1 MKSGHY
7 TERIQFPIL
16 SIMSLTANPKGVDAQ
31 MKKQYKKDIAKWIIN
46 IILLVAA
53 LVYLLPFFWMFSTSL
68 RPIGESYRMP
78 PSFFPTEF
86 NLESYK
92 QLLLNQFPFFMT
104 FFNSI
109 KVTVCV
115 VLGQIIIC
123 TMAAYAFACVCFPG
137 RGILFGLLLSGL
149 MMPIQVTAIPSFVL
163 MTKFNLINSLWS
175 VILPYCSS
183 VFGIFLLRQFFMS
196 IPIALAEAAKIDG
209 AGYFRVFAQIM
220 LPQVKP
226 AIATMVIYG
235 MNQSWNNYFAPLLYL
250 NQWEKMTLPIGM
262 VVMRD
267 NLPNGLGCVMAGIVL
282 AIIPIFILFVF
293 CQQYFI
299 EGVAAHGIKG

>member
-1 MKSGHY
+1 
-7 TERIQFPIL
+7 
-16 SIMSLTANPKGVDAQ
+16 
-31 MKKQYKKDIAKWIIN
+31 
-46 IILLVAA
+46 
-53 LVYLLPFFWMFSTSL
+53 
-68 RPIGESYRMP
+68 MP
-78 PSFFPTEF
+78 PSFFPTQF
-86 NLESYK
+86 NLEAYK
-92 QLLLNQFPFFMT
+92 QLLLNEFPFFMT
-104 FFNSI
+104 FLNSA

-115 VLGQIIIC
+115 LLGQVVIC
-123 TMAAYAFACVCFPG
+123 TMAAYAFACIRFPG
-137 RGILFGLLLSGL
+137 KSILFGMLLTGL

-163 MTKFNLINSLWS
+163 MTKLKLINSLWS

-209 AGYFRVFAQIM
+209 AGYFRVFVQVM

-250 NQWEKMTLPIGM
+250 NQWDKMTLPIGM

-293 CQQYFI
+293 CQQYFV
-299 EGVAAHGIKG
+299 EGVAAQGVKG

>member
-1 MKSGHY
+1 
-7 TERIQFPIL
+7 
-16 SIMSLTANPKGVDAQ
+16 
-31 MKKQYKKDIAKWIIN
+31 MKKSVRKNVVNWTIN
-46 IILLVAA
+46 IMLLIIAFI
-53 LVYLLPFFWMFSTSL
+53 YLLPFFWIISTSL
-68 RPIGESYRMP
+68 RPVGESYRMP
-78 PSFFPTEF
+78 PSFFPTQF
-86 NLESYK
+86 NLEAYK
-92 QLLLNQFPFFMT
+92 QLLLNEFPFFMT
-104 FFNSI
+104 FLNSA

-115 VLGQIIIC
+115 LLGQVVIC
-123 TMAAYAFACVCFPG
+123 TMAAYAFACIRFPG
-137 RGILFGLLLSGL
+137 KSILFGMLLTGL

-163 MTKFNLINSLWS
+163 MTKLKLINSLWS

-209 AGYFRVFAQIM
+209 AGYFRVFVQVM

-250 NQWEKMTLPIGM
+250 NQWDKMTLPIGM

-293 CQQYFI
+293 CQQYFV
-299 EGVAAHGIKG
+299 EGVAAQGVKG